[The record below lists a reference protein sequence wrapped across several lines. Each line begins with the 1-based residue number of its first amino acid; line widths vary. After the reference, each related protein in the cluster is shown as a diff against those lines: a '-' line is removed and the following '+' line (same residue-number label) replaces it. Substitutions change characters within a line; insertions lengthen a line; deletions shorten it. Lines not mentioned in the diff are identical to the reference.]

1 MARMSLDS
9 ALSSRRK
16 ASAALQ
22 GDRFDEVLGAAHCSA
37 APMQIV
43 MLPIQKLYLN
53 HKQRFRLLTEQEL
66 AELAYDIELC
76 GLEHP
81 ITVRRSG
88 DGYEVLA
95 GRNRVRAFE
104 KNGKTE
110 IPAIIREADD
120 AMAALIRNGNN
131 LRQRQKIYP
140 SEKAFAYKEQID
152 ALRHQGKSLP
162 PEIAAALGPLD
173 QKLSSRQIIAK
184 MNGVDEND
192 VKRHLR
198 LVCLNDELLELV
210 DEGTLAVRA
219 AVYLS
224 YYDKATQTLIYEI
237 FFRAKLASMNIKT
250 AERLYKQLS
259 PPTCEMGELKALMEK
274 TNKPR
279 ECKTVRL
286 TLPRAE
292 LERCFAEI
300 PDEKTLAALFQ
311 EFLLSRRESC
321 G

>member
-1 MARMSLDS
+1 MARMNLDS

-16 ASAALQ
+16 ASAALL
-22 GDRFDEVLGAAHCSA
+22 GGRFDEVLGTARGSA

-43 MLPIQKLYLN
+43 MLPIRKLHLN
-53 HKQRFRLLTEQEL
+53 NKQRFRLLTDQEL
-66 AELAYDIELC
+66 AELAYDIALC

-104 KNGKTE
+104 KNGETE

-131 LRQRQKIYP
+131 LRQRSKIYP
-140 SEKAFAYKEQID
+140 SEKAFAYQEQID
-152 ALRHQGKSLP
+152 VLRHQGKSLP
-162 PEIAAALGPLD
+162 PEIAAALDPLD
-173 QKLSSRQIIAK
+173 RKLSSRQIIAK

-198 LVCLNDELLELV
+198 LVCLIDTLLDLV
-210 DEGTLAVRA
+210 DEGALAVRA

-224 YYDKATQTLIYEI
+224 YYDKATQALIYEI
-237 FFRAKLASMNIKT
+237 FFRSKMAPMNMKT
-250 AERLYKQLS
+250 AERLYKQL
-259 PPTCEMGELKALMEK
+259 PPPSFKAGELKTFIDMINE
-274 TNKPR
+274 PR
-279 ECKTVRL
+279 ERRTVKL

-311 EFLLSRRESC
+311 EFLLSRQNR
-321 G
+321 